1 MKKIVLLFLFSITL
15 LSCSE
20 KEKTYEELE
29 AEVLCDV
36 LPGVV
41 GEITIQL
48 PPPPFPDSLK
58 SNNFKTTTDKET
70 INLIK
75 KSKEDLLKLA
85 NEKHKYRIG
94 IIDTL
99 RSIDFTYYKKRYT
112 NKFKGFSQIYDSIN
126 ERRIEKFEIKKST
139 LLINIYNIK
148 YLSSLTSNQNHQ
160 ENTILSLSRVIINE
174 NKNLAFFNLS
184 NGGCVPYEFKI
195 ISEKKKNKWV
205 VKEIIKE

>member
-1 MKKIVLLFLFSITL
+1 M